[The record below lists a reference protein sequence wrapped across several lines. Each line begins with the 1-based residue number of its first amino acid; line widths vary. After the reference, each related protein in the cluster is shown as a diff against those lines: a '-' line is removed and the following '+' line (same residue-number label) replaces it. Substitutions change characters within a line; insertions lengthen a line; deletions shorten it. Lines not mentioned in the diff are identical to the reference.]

1 MLRSLLARNANTLL
15 QQVEKKD
22 VRGFGRFL
30 RRDQPAPPKP
40 SSKASKTGEKPPP
53 SSSSEKPP
61 AASGKKPER
70 GSKDDP
76 SPASMLGPSAAGLAM
91 MLSALYLLSK
101 DRSSGNEV
109 DWQFFRSNLLMSGR
123 VEKLVVVNKQRCK
136 VYVKNHS
143 TPVPSSGDGLGGE
156 FGQPGGGRRQ
166 GAAPAPSHAMYYF
179 TIGSIDSFEQ
189 RLEVVQ
195 RDMGIPPESYIPV
208 QYATETNFGQLFVS
222 FLPTLLIVGT
232 SLVLMAR
239 MGGGLGGKSG
249 GPMKDMFKIG
259 KSPAKKMGKEES
271 PVRFADVAGCEEAK
285 QEIMEFVEFLKN
297 PAKFTELGAKIPKG
311 AMLYG
316 PPGTGKTL
324 LAKAVAGEASVPFYS
339 ISGSDFLEMFVGVGP
354 SRVRDLFATAR
365 KDAPCIIFIDEIDA
379 VARARNKSGFG
390 GNDERENTLNQL
402 LVELDGFNT
411 KEGVVVMAATNR
423 LDILDQAILRPG
435 RFDRQIKVD
444 LPDIQGRKA
453 MFLVHLKNVRVA
465 NPDVTAVAQRMAA
478 LTPGFSGAQIANIVN
493 EAAILAAREGGVGV
507 TDQNFDKAVDRVIG
521 GLEKSSNLMSPLE
534 KKTVAYHEAGHAIL
548 GWFLEHA
555 DPLLKVTIIPRAS
568 GALGFA
574 QYLPKEMSL
583 QTQPQLE
590 DKLCMALGGRAAE
603 ELTFGV
609 VTTGAQN
616 DLEKVTNIAKAMVTE
631 FGMSKQLGQVNYS
644 ERNAQPG
651 STRPF
656 SEETAMLIDHE
667 VKRIVD
673 GAYLRAKDML
683 TAHGKEMKILAEF
696 LLLNET
702 LSQNDLEKLI
712 GARPWAADAAYL
724 EFVAAAPTVKHDGD
738 DEDDGEPT
746 VVAPQPA

>member
-1 MLRSLLARNANTLL
+1 MLRSLLARNASLANTLL
-15 QQVEKKD
+15 QAVEKKD

-30 RRDQPAPPKP
+30 RREQPPPPPKP
-40 SSKASKTGEKPPP
+40 SSKALKEEKPPV
-53 SSSSEKPP
+53 
-61 AASGKKPER
+61 ASGKKPER
-70 GSKDDP
+70 GNKDDP

-91 MLSALYLLSK
+91 MMSAMYLLSK
-101 DRSSGNEV
+101 DRASGNEV

-143 TPVPSSGDGLGGE
+143 TPVPSNESLGGGE
-156 FGQPGGGRRQ
+156 FGQQSRRQ
-166 GAAPAPSHAMYYF
+166 GSAPAPSHAMYYF
-179 TIGSIDSFEQ
+179 TVGSIDSFEQ
-189 RLEVVQ
+189 RLETVQ
-195 RDMGIPPESYIPV
+195 RDLGIPPESYIPV

-232 SLVLMAR
+232 SLFLMAR

-271 PVRFADVAGCEEAK
+271 TVRFADVAGCEEAK

-297 PAKFTELGAKIPKG
+297 PTKFTELGAKIPKG

-324 LAKAVAGEASVPFYS
+324 LAKAVAGEASVPFFS

-673 GAYLRAKDML
+673 GAYARAKDML
-683 TAHGKEMKILAEF
+683 TTHGKEMKTLAEF

-712 GARPWAADAAYL
+712 GARPWAADAAYS
-724 EFVAAAPTVKHDGD
+724 EFVSAAPTVKHDGD
-738 DEDDGEPT
+738 DEGEPT
-746 VVAPQPA
+746 VAASQPAPA